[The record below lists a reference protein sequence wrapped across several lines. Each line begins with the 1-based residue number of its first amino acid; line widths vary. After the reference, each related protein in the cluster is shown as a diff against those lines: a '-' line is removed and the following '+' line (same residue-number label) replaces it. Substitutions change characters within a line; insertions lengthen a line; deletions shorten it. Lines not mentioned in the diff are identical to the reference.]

1 MHPREWNSLNIEH
14 TDAINYG
21 RMSAIDRAI
30 VTVGQKRPVGP
41 VLKDNPIPM
50 MTFKEEPAGPDANWP
65 AFYRKYLV
73 SQAETK
79 YDRALSIDTK
89 KRSSAYTNRTPRALA
104 PSTRTLHRPAAGTA
118 TTYTK

>member
-1 MHPREWNSLNIEH
+1 MAYKPQDLP
-14 TDAINYG
+14 T
-21 RMSAIDRAI
+21 
-30 VTVGQKRPVGP
+30 K
-41 VLKDNPIPM
+41 
-50 MTFKEEPAGPDANWP
+50 ANWGT
-65 AFYRKYLV
+65 FYRKYLV